1 MAVTTTWAIQF
12 GYYDNGADLTLSDLT
27 SRCLGFSIDQQTDV
41 ARMGTGNAVMT
52 FNNNDGNMTPGNP
65 DSGLNPPYYTT
76 WDWHARG
83 VFISATI
90 SNGTSSE
97 TVQVFHGVVTSFDL
111 VDNGINSTVTIAAA
125 DAFQV
130 AGRQAPFTYTMSN
143 SNTADQLDDMTDPAL
158 LLNAT
163 EMPTLGLATMKTIWT
178 AKNPAASNISHDLPA
193 SAGSQVLGD
202 LISNAVL
209 TNGQT
214 TAIPT
219 ILDTTGADSWA
230 GFTFDQLNRDWSS
243 GDLADPIKFTDSIP
257 LGAGELPFRA
267 VKRAHQLGNMTNAAE
282 FVAYAG
288 SGTAQTATDTA
299 SQQLYGTRSRSYT
312 TTAVDDAAALAAA
325 QNWVSRFAT
334 MDLNV
339 DVLELSTGMIEGH
352 LADAY
357 FADWAKFVNVEN
369 WWNLARVEY
378 TPTGGNQQTEDVL
391 IVGRRFDATPN
402 DCAVT
407 LTLRP
412 ADRYLS
418 FILDDA
424 TYGVLDQN
432 RLG

>member
-1 MAVTTTWAIQF
+1 MAVTTTWKIEF

-27 SRCLGFSIDQQTDV
+27 SRCTGFSIDQQTDV
-41 ARMGTGNAVMT
+41 ARMGTGNVVMT
-52 FNNNDGNMTPGNP
+52 FNNNDGKMTPGNP
-65 DSGLNPPYYTT
+65 DSGLDPPYYTT

-90 SNGTSSE
+90 SNGTSSS
-97 TVQVFHGVVTSFDL
+97 TVQVFHGVVTMFDL
-111 VDNGINSTVTIAAA
+111 VDNGLTSTVTIAAA

-130 AGRQAPFTYTMSN
+130 AGRQSSYTYTMSN
-143 SNTADQLDDMTDPAL
+143 ANTAEQLDDMTDPAL

-163 EMPTLGLATMKTIWT
+163 EMPTLGLATMRTRWT
-178 AKNPAASNISHDLPA
+178 AQNAASSDIAHDLPA
-193 SAGSQVLGD
+193 SAGAQVLGD
-202 LISNAVL
+202 LISNAVI

-214 TAIPT
+214 TAVPT

-230 GFTFDQLNRDWSS
+230 GSTFDQLSRDWSA
-243 GDLADPIKFTDSIP
+243 GDLADPILFTDSTP

-267 VKRAHQLGNMTNAAE
+267 VKRANQLGNMTNAAA
-282 FVAYAG
+282 FTAYAG
-288 SGTAQTATDTA
+288 SGTAQTATDAA
-299 SQQLYGTRSRSYT
+299 SQRLYGTRSRSYT

-325 QNWVSRFAT
+325 KNWVSRFAAI
-334 MDLNV
+334 DLNV
-339 DVLELSTGMIEGH
+339 DVLELSTGMIKGH

-357 FADWAKFVNVEN
+357 YADWAKFVNVEN
-369 WWNLARVEY
+369 WFNLGRVQY
-378 TPTGGNQQTEDVL
+378 TPTGGTQQTEDVL

-412 ADRYLS
+412 TDRYLS
-418 FILDDA
+418 FILNDA
-424 TYGVLDQN
+424 AYGVLDQN